1 MSHAGEIA
9 AVATAICWTATALA
23 FESAGR
29 RIGAV
34 SLNLLRLVLG
44 LIFLTAVCWAR
55 TGMVLPFNATPHA
68 WIWLGISGVI
78 GLTLGDLCL
87 FKAFVLIGARLSMLV
102 MALVPPMTAVLGWV
116 LMGEV
121 LAGRELAGMAL
132 TVGGVAWVVS
142 ERKPGRNG
150 DSGQKK
156 QIAGILLAVCGAAG
170 QALGLVLSKI
180 GMGSFD
186 AFASTQIRVLAGL
199 VGFVILY
206 TVIGWWPK
214 VAVAV
219 RDRAAMGRLSIG
231 AFFGPF
237 LGVSLSLLAVQLTQ
251 AGVAA
256 TLMSL
261 VPVLI
266 IAPAVLLFGEKVTP
280 RAIMGSV
287 VAVAGSAL
295 LFL

>member
-9 AVATAICWTATALA
+9 AVATAVCWTLTALA

-34 SLNLLRLVLG
+34 SLNLIRLMLG
-44 LIFLTAVCWAR
+44 LIFLTVVCWTR
-55 TGMVLPFNATPHA
+55 SGMVLPFDATAHA
-68 WIWLGISGVI
+68 WIWLGISGVV

-87 FKAFVLIGARLSMLV
+87 FRAFILIGARLSMLV
-102 MALVPPMTAVLGWV
+102 MALVPPMTALLGWM

-121 LAGRELAGMAL
+121 LDTRELVGMAL

-150 DSGQKK
+150 GTEQKK
-156 QIAGILLAVCGAAG
+156 HIGGILLAVCGAAG
-170 QALGLVLSKI
+170 QASGLVLSKI
-180 GMGSFD
+180 GMGDFD

-199 VGFVILY
+199 AGFIVLY
-206 TVIGWWPK
+206 SLIGWWPK
-214 VAVAV
+214 VASAV
-219 RDRAAMGRLSIG
+219 QDRGAMGRVSIG

-237 LGVSLSLLAVQLTQ
+237 LGVSLSLIAVQLTQ

-266 IAPAVLLFGEKVTP
+266 IVPAVLLFKEKVSP
-280 RAIMGSV
+280 RAIVGSV
-287 VAVAGSAL
+287 IAVLGGAL